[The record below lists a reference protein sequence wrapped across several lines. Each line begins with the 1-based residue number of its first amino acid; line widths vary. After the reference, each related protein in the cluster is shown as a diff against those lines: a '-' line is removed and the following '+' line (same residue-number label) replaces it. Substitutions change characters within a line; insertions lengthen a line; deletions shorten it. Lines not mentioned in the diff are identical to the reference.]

1 MKPLVQSAPFE
12 DDDGP
17 HNDSFL
23 MDHIKGHLAIMSH
36 EWLAEMKLSTKLAR
50 IIAPQML

>member
-1 MKPLVQSAPFE
+1 MTSE

-23 MDHIKGHLAIMSH
+23 MEHSKGLLAIMSR
-36 EWLAEMKLSTKLAR
+36 EWLAEIELSIEVA
-50 IIAPQML
+50 